1 MKKITFI
8 LCFLL
13 TFGLGFSQSFTDNGG
28 PYPTQNGQAGTAA
41 TCGTAFELTLPLD
54 LSAESIGT
62 LGGTNFLQSVQ
73 LDVTHTW
80 SADVII
86 QLQDPSGTV
95 TVQLTDGNFGQLDG
109 FNITLSDSAFDVLP
123 TGNVD
128 GPAATG
134 TFLPVGNLSDFNG
147 VAADGIWNLLVCDDA
162 GGDVGDINSW
172 TLNFAPVPL
181 CTPAVVNGTSIIN
194 DCGIGEFS
202 IEVDVDSV
210 GEADFI
216 NDGTTDYPIVA
227 GSNIVGPY
235 PSGSTITLSVVDT
248 EDSDCDFSLA
258 DVTFTCPTI
267 PGVDA
272 ILTINGCL
280 DSESFNDGLY
290 DASVKNIYWAQLDYD
305 GGCFELTVDTEGGD
319 FDTEI
324 GLYDSNGFLIGS
336 DDDSGTDTLSIFT
349 EAALPAGT
357 YYIAAGAWDMTF
369 GADNFNVTSTQTATT
384 GSLFI
389 NASTPSDNTVDFCNI
404 QFPGTANIQTGD
416 ELNVFAR
423 VFEAGVTEPQ
433 GEQGAGIEAWI
444 GYSETDATTTADFT
458 SGDWTWVVADYNT
471 SGPANNDD
479 EYFAEIGSGRAEGT
493 YYYVSRFSIDG
504 GPFVYGG
511 SDITDG
517 DGGNFW
523 DGTVFVS
530 GILTVTNPPPPAND
544 LCENATV
551 ITCDDILTGQ
561 TTIQATGGSGTS
573 CNGSIGDD
581 VWYQI
586 SGNDSEITITVDASV
601 QEAQIG
607 VFESTDGTCGGF
619 TLGTCIAS
627 VDDFGGNPTSV
638 SFQATS
644 GTEYFIQVGNWI
656 NGDPGLVFE
665 ISVTCTTCPAPSNLD
680 VANIT
685 EISADLSWDE
695 NGTATEWNIEY
706 GAPAFVLGAGTPVSG
721 VTNPYTLEGL
731 VTDTDYEYYVQAIC
745 GGDTSGWAGP
755 FAFSTLPPPPANDNA
770 CDAIMLNIGDAS
782 TGAFYSNVGATVE
795 PGEVGG
801 SCYFFGDPATT
812 TVWFSFVAPTS
823 GEVLIATEE
832 FAGDGTLNDT
842 QITLFTLGDC
852 SDLSTATEIACDE
865 DDDASVVGDGFG
877 LQANLQVT
885 GLVPGNTYYF
895 VIDGFDG
902 DVGTFD
908 VALSDP
914 TLSIGSFDN
923 EMTFKYFPNPVSGAL
938 TLKAQQ
944 SIQNVTVLNMLG
956 QEVLRTSPNALESNV
971 DMSALNTGSYFVQVT
986 INNVT
991 EIVRIIK
998 N

>member
-28 PYPTQNGQAGTAA
+28 PYPTQNGQTGTTA

-80 SADVII
+80 SADVNI

-95 TVQLTDGNFGQLDG
+95 TVQLTDDNFGQLDG
-109 FNITLSDSAFDVLP
+109 FNITLSDSAFNVLP
-123 TGNVD
+123 TGNAD

-147 VAADGIWNLLVCDDA
+147 VAADGIWNLLVCDEA
-162 GGDVGDINSW
+162 GGDVGDVNSW
-172 TLNFAPVPL
+172 TLNFASVPL
-181 CTPAVVNGTSIIN
+181 CTATVVNGTSIVN
-194 DCGIGEFS
+194 DCGNNQFQID
-202 IEVDVDSV
+202 VDVDSV
-210 GEADFI
+210 GDGTVI
-216 NDGTTDYPIVA
+216 NDGTTTYPIVV
-227 GSNIVGPY
+227 GSNVVGPY
-235 PSGSTITLSVVDT
+235 PSGSSVSLSIEHSDT
-248 EDSDCDFSLA
+248 DCDFTLP
-258 DVTFTCPTI
+258 DVSFTCPTL
-267 PGVDA
+267 PTVEA
-272 ILTINGCL
+272 TLTINGCL
-280 DSESFNDGLY
+280 DSDTFSTTF
-290 DASVKNIYWAQLDYD
+290 DASVQGIRWVQLDYD
-305 GGCFELTVDTEGGD
+305 GGCFELTADTDGSD
-319 FDTEI
+319 FDTEL
-324 GLYDSNGFLIGS
+324 GLYDLNGILVANN
-336 DDDSGTDTLSIFT
+336 DDDFGGITPQSLFT
-349 EAALPAGT
+349 EGALPAGT
-357 YYIAAGAWDMTF
+357 YYLASGAFNMVF
-369 GADNFNVTSTQTATT
+369 GPDNFNVTTTNTTATGNLT
-384 GSLFI
+384 V
-389 NASTPSDNTVDFCNI
+389 NVSTPSNETVDFCNI

-416 ELNVFAR
+416 QLNVFAQ
-423 VFEAGVTEPQ
+423 VFESGVTEPQ

-444 GYSETDATTTADFT
+444 GFSETDATTTADFT

-471 SGPANNDD
+471 SGPANNND
-479 EYFAEIGSGRAEGT
+479 EYFAEIGSARTEGT

-523 DGTVFVS
+523 DGTSFVS
-530 GILTVTNPPPPAND
+530 GILTVTNPPPPTND
-544 LCENATV
+544 LCENAIV
-551 ITCDDILTGQ
+551 IACDDILTGQ

-619 TLGTCIAS
+619 TLGSCIAS

-665 ISVTCTTCPAPSNLD
+665 ISATCTTCPAPSNLD

-685 EISADLSWDE
+685 EISAELSWDE
-695 NGTATEWNIEY
+695 NGTATEYNIEY
-706 GAPAFVLGAGTPVSG
+706 GAPAFVLGTGTPVFG
-721 VTNPYTLEGL
+721 VSNPYTLEGL
-731 VTDTDYEYYVQAIC
+731 VTDSDYEYYVQAIC
-745 GGDTSGWAGP
+745 GGETSEWSGP
-755 FAFSTLPPPPANDNA
+755 FAFSTLPPPPVNND
-770 CDAIMLNIGDAS
+770 CSGAIALTPGSVFETNPLAGQTQA
-782 TGAFYSNVGATVE
+782 GAT
-795 PGEVGG
+795 
-801 SCYFFGDPATT
+801 D
-812 TVWFSFVAPTS
+812 S
-823 GEVLIATEE
+823 GETPLPTCSLYDPTDPSGFGGDVWYSVVVPADGNIDIETQADPTGSGGDSGMSVYSGACGALTEVDCDD
-832 FAGDGTLNDT
+832 DGSSDGNYSLVSISDPSLAN
-842 QITLFTLGDC
+842 QTLFIRVFEF
-852 SDLSTATEIACDE
+852 S
-865 DDDASVVGDGFG
+865 
-877 LQANLQVT
+877 
-885 GLVPGNTYYF
+885 GNAELNFQISAYNT
-895 VIDGFDG
+895 
-902 DVGTFD
+902 
-908 VALSDP
+908 
-914 TLSIGSFDN
+914 TLSVGSFEN
-923 EMTFKYFPNPVSGAL
+923 ENAFTYFPNPVNGAL

-944 SIQNVTVLNMLG
+944 SIQNVRVLNMLG
-956 QEVLRTSPNALESNV
+956 QEVLRTSPNTLESNL

-991 EIVRIIK
+991 ETVRIIK